1 MKKIFLLLTL
11 IVLSAYSFAQ
21 LMPKG
26 MNYQAVAHNKEG
38 KILAN
43 ESITLRISLVSQKT
57 NTTESHYS
65 EIHRVIT
72 NEKGMFSL
80 VVGDGSVLSG
90 NFYQVPWSSD
100 EIWMAIEVKTDA
112 DVDFTTIVNNKLLAV
127 PYAYHAGTANE
138 LVNSSTYNGPYANQ
152 NSVNG
157 AGPVPSANWS
167 CKGNVGTVPPGE
179 YVGNGDYKDLV
190 FKTNALTRLIITKDG
205 DINIANTL
213 NVGKDVNIGRDLFV
227 ARNVNLNTGLAGS
240 TINNGPFSV
249 TNGSPT
255 VLTGTLRGD
264 GDVTF
269 KQHVTLDNAGLGSTS
284 PATGALVVAG
294 GVGIGENLN
303 VGGKLKVTG
312 ATTLQ
317 NTLDVGGATNITNT
331 LGVTGAT
338 TLQNTLDV
346 GGATNISNTL
356 AVTGIT
362 TLSDKLNANGQVT
375 IIANVAGGDNSYSAY
390 PLRIEGSD
398 QGVAIKLNP
407 GTPNNSNNFVT
418 FFNGSGGAVGR
429 IEGET
434 LGEATSTPEFIFDE
448 SILVAEEIEKGVA
461 LGLAAIPVVVG
472 GLIASTGPC
481 GACLAMAA
489 ADLALASANLIAF
502 NIFATQNL
510 GVTYE
515 SGSAD
520 YAEWLERSNESEH
533 ISAGDI
539 VGVNSGKI
547 SKYTKNAQQYLV
559 ISTKPAILGNM
570 PMDGKTDLYEKVA
583 FMGQIPVKVRGIVF
597 SGDYILPSGM
607 NDGTGIA
614 VSPNEILANQYREI
628 VGVAWSN
635 AIVDNGVTLINMAI
649 GLNANDVANLAV
661 KQETKINNLENNF
674 NSLEQRL
681 LALENGTS
689 NLPGKPLK
697 VDASQKT
704 NSTPVKDLSKYE
716 LFLKYMP
723 ATLSAETMEEAMLY
737 LKNSYKNNKIN
748 IKDHPGLNRLF
759 TDAAFKAEVI
769 KKTQEK
775 YQVSYQSILES
786 VKNKN

>member
-1 MKKIFLLLTL
+1 MKKIFLLLTF
-11 IVLSAYSFAQ
+11 IVLTSLGFAQ

-26 MNYQAVAHNKEG
+26 MNYQAIARNAEG
-38 KILAN
+38 KIIPN
-43 ESITLRISLVSQKT
+43 TDITLRISLISSEKNSIV
-57 NTTESHYS
+57 SHYS
-65 EIHRVIT
+65 EIHRVT
-72 NEKGMFSL
+72 TSENGMFSL
-80 VVGDGSVLSG
+80 VVGDGSVLGG
-90 NFYQVPWSSD
+90 NFYQVPWSTN
-100 EIWMAIEVKTDA
+100 EIWMSIEIKTDA
-112 DVDFTTIVNNKLLAV
+112 DADFIPIINNKLLAV
-127 PYAYHAGTANE
+127 PYAYHSGTANE
-138 LVNSSTYNGPYANQ
+138 LVNSTGTYYGPYLNQ

-167 CKGNVGTVPPGE
+167 CKGNVGTNPPLE

-190 FKTNALTRLIITKDG
+190 FKTNALTRLVITKDG
-205 DINIANTL
+205 DINIANSL
-213 NVGKDVNIGRDLFV
+213 NVGLDVNIGRDLNV

-264 GDVTF
+264 GNVTF

-303 VGGKLKVTG
+303 VGGKLNVTG

-317 NTLDVGGATNITNT
+317 NTLNVAGATK
-331 LGVTGAT
+331 
-338 TLQNTLDV
+338 
-346 GGATNISNTL
+346 ISNTL

-375 IIANVAGGDNSYSAY
+375 IIANVAGGDNSYGAY

-407 GTPNNSNNFVT
+407 GTPNNDNNFVT

-434 LGEATSTPEFIFDE
+434 LAEATSSPEFIFDE
-448 SILVAEEIEKGVA
+448 SILVAEETEKGVA

-489 ADLALASANLIAF
+489 ADLALATANLIAF

-510 GVTYE
+510 GVSYE

-597 SGDYILPSGM
+597 SGDYILPSGK

-635 AIVDNGVTLINMAI
+635 AIVDNGVTLINLAI

-661 KQETKINNLENNF
+661 KQEAKIINLENNY

-704 NSTPVKDLSKYE
+704 SAAPVKDLSKYE
-716 LFLKYMP
+716 LFVKYMP
-723 ATLSAETMEEAMLY
+723 AELSAETMEEAMLY
-737 LKNSYKNNKIN
+737 LRNSYKNNKID

-775 YQVSYQSILES
+775 YKVSYQSILES

>member
-1 MKKIFLLLTL
+1 MKKIYLLFILIALTSL
-11 IVLSAYSFAQ
+11 SFAQ

-26 MNYQAVAHNKEG
+26 MNYQAIARNAEG
-38 KILAN
+38 KILAKEN
-43 ESITLRISLVSQKT
+43 ITLRISLIS
-57 NTTESHYS
+57 TEKNVTVSHYS
-65 EIHRVIT
+65 EIHRVT
-72 NEKGMFSL
+72 TSENGMFSL

-90 NFYQVPWSSD
+90 NFYQVPWSTD
-100 EIWMAIEVKTDA
+100 EIWLAIEIKTDA
-112 DVDFTTIVNNKLLAV
+112 DDDFIPIINNKLLAV

-152 NSVNG
+152 NSVNVS
-157 AGPVPSANWS
+157 GPVPSANWS
-167 CKGNVGTVPPGE
+167 CKGNTGTLPPVE
-179 YVGNGDYKDLV
+179 FIGNGDYKDLV

-213 NVGKDVNIGRDLFV
+213 NVGKDVNIGRDLNV

-255 VLTGTLRGD
+255 ILTGTLRGD

-284 PATGALVVAG
+284 PTTGALVVAG
-294 GVGIGENLN
+294 GVGVGENLN
-303 VGGKLKVTG
+303 VGGKLNVTG

-317 NTLDVGGATNITNT
+317 NTLGVGGATNINNT
-331 LGVTGAT
+331 LDVTGAT
-338 TLQNTLDV
+338 TLQNTLTV
-346 GGATNISNTL
+346 GGATNINNTL
-356 AVTGIT
+356 GVTGVT
-362 TLSDKLNANGQVT
+362 TLGDKLNANGQVT
-375 IIANVAGGDNSYSAY
+375 IHANVTGGDNSYNAY

-398 QGVAIKLNP
+398 QGVAIKLNA

-418 FFNGSGGAVGR
+418 FFDGSGGAVGR

-434 LGEATSTPEFIFDE
+434 LAEATSSPQFIFDE
-448 SILVAEEIEKGVA
+448 SLLAAEEIEKGVA

-489 ADLALASANLIAF
+489 ADLALATANLIAF

-520 YAEWLERSNESEH
+520 YAEWLERSNEIEH
-533 ISAGDI
+533 MSAGDI

-547 SKYTKNAQQYLV
+547 SKFTKNAQQYLV

-597 SGDYILPSGM
+597 SGDYILPSGL
-607 NDGTGIA
+607 NDGIGIA
-614 VSPNEILANQYREI
+614 VSPNEISANQYREI

-635 AIVDNGVTLINMAI
+635 AITENTVSVINMAI
-649 GLNANDVANLAV
+649 GLNANDVSDLVV
-661 KQETKINNLENNF
+661 KQENKMNELEK
-674 NSLEQRL
+674 RL
-681 LALENGTS
+681 LALENGVNGIPNNT
-689 NLPGKPLK
+689 PK
-697 VDASQKT
+697 VDATSKPKVGQDKEMT
-704 NSTPVKDLSKYE
+704 KYE
-716 LFLKYMP
+716 MFVKYMP
-723 ATLSAETMEEAMLY
+723 KELTNETMEEAMLY
-737 LKNSYKNNKIN
+737 LQNSYKNQKIN
-748 IKDHPGLNRLF
+748 VKNHPGLYRLF
-759 TDAAFKAEVI
+759 TDATFKAEVI
-769 KKTQEK
+769 KKSQEK
-775 YQVSYQSILES
+775 YRISYQSILES

>member
-1 MKKIFLLLTL
+1 MKKIYLLFILIALTSL
-11 IVLSAYSFAQ
+11 SFAQ

-26 MNYQAVAHNKEG
+26 MNYQAIARNAEG
-38 KILAN
+38 KILAKEN
-43 ESITLRISLVSQKT
+43 ITLRISLIS
-57 NTTESHYS
+57 TEKNVTVSHYS
-65 EIHRVIT
+65 EIHRVT
-72 NEKGMFSL
+72 TSENGMFSL

-90 NFYQVPWSSD
+90 NFYQVPWSTN
-100 EIWMAIEVKTDA
+100 EIWMAIEIKTDA
-112 DVDFTTIVNNKLLAV
+112 DNDFIPIINNKLLAV

-138 LVNSSTYNGPYANQ
+138 LVNSSTYNGPYTNQ
-152 NSVNG
+152 NSVN
-157 AGPVPSANWS
+157 ASGPVPSANWS
-167 CKGNVGTVPPGE
+167 CKGNVGTKPPLE
-179 YVGNGDYKDLV
+179 YVGNGDYVDLV

-213 NVGKDVNIGRDLFV
+213 NVGKDVNIGRDLNV

-255 VLTGTLRGD
+255 ILTGTLRGD

-284 PATGALVVAG
+284 PTTGALVVAG
-294 GVGIGENLN
+294 GVGVGENLN
-303 VGGKLKVTG
+303 VGGKLNVTG

-317 NTLDVGGATNITNT
+317 NTLGVGGATNINNT
-331 LGVTGAT
+331 LNVTGAT
-338 TLQNTLDV
+338 TLQNTLTV
-346 GGATNISNTL
+346 GGATNINNTL
-356 AVTGIT
+356 GVTGVT
-362 TLSDKLNANGQVT
+362 TLGDKLNANGQVT
-375 IIANVAGGDNSYSAY
+375 IHANVTGGDNSYNAY

-398 QGVAIKLNP
+398 QGVAIKLNA

-418 FFNGSGGAVGR
+418 FFDGSGGAVGR

-434 LGEATSTPEFIFDE
+434 LAEATSSPQFIFDE
-448 SILVAEEIEKGVA
+448 SLLAAEEIEKGVA

-489 ADLALASANLIAF
+489 ADLALATANLIAF
-502 NIFATQNL
+502 NVFATQNL

-520 YAEWLERSNESEH
+520 YAEWLERSNEIEH
-533 ISAGDI
+533 MSAGDI

-547 SKYTKNAQQYLV
+547 SKFTKNAQQYLV

-597 SGDYILPSGM
+597 SGDYILPSGL
-607 NDGTGIA
+607 NDGIGIA
-614 VSPNEILANQYREI
+614 VSPNEISANQYREI

-635 AIVDNGVTLINMAI
+635 AITENTVSVINMAI
-649 GLNANDVANLAV
+649 GLNANDVSDLVV
-661 KQETKINNLENNF
+661 KQENKMNELEK
-674 NSLEQRL
+674 RL
-681 LALENGTS
+681 LALENGVNGIPNNT
-689 NLPGKPLK
+689 PK
-697 VDASQKT
+697 VDATSKPKVGQDKEMT
-704 NSTPVKDLSKYE
+704 KYE
-716 LFLKYMP
+716 MFVKYMP
-723 ATLSAETMEEAMLY
+723 KELTNETMEEAMLY
-737 LKNSYKNNKIN
+737 LQNSYKNQKIN
-748 IKDHPGLNRLF
+748 VKNHPGLYRLF
-759 TDAAFKAEVI
+759 TDATFKAEVI
-769 KKTQEK
+769 KKSQEK
-775 YQVSYQSILES
+775 YRISYQSILES

>member
-1 MKKIFLLLTL
+1 MKKIYLLFILIALTSL
-11 IVLSAYSFAQ
+11 SFAQ

-26 MNYQAVAHNKEG
+26 MNYQAIARNAEG
-38 KILAN
+38 KILAKEN
-43 ESITLRISLVSQKT
+43 ITLRISLIS
-57 NTTESHYS
+57 TEKNVTVSHYS
-65 EIHRVIT
+65 EIHRVT
-72 NEKGMFSL
+72 TSENGMFSL

-90 NFYQVPWSSD
+90 NFYQVPWSTN
-100 EIWMAIEVKTDA
+100 EIWMAIEIKTDA
-112 DVDFTTIVNNKLLAV
+112 DNDFIPIINNKLLAV

-138 LVNSSTYNGPYANQ
+138 LVNSSTYNGPYTNQ
-152 NSVNG
+152 NSVN
-157 AGPVPSANWS
+157 ASGPVPSANWS
-167 CKGNVGTVPPGE
+167 CKGNVGTKPPLE
-179 YVGNGDYKDLV
+179 YVGNGDYVDLV

-213 NVGKDVNIGRDLFV
+213 NVGKDVNIGRDLNV

-255 VLTGTLRGD
+255 ILTGTLRGD

-284 PATGALVVAG
+284 PTTGALVVAG
-294 GVGIGENLN
+294 GVGVGENLN
-303 VGGKLKVTG
+303 VGGKLNVTG

-317 NTLDVGGATNITNT
+317 NTLGVGGATNINNT
-331 LGVTGAT
+331 LNVTGAT
-338 TLQNTLDV
+338 TLQNTLTV
-346 GGATNISNTL
+346 GGATNINNTL
-356 AVTGIT
+356 GVTGVT
-362 TLSDKLNANGQVT
+362 TLGDKLNANGQVT
-375 IIANVAGGDNSYSAY
+375 IHANVTGGDNSYNAY

-398 QGVAIKLNP
+398 QGVAIKLNA

-418 FFNGSGGAVGR
+418 FFDGSGGAVGR

-434 LGEATSTPEFIFDE
+434 LAEATSSPQFIFDE
-448 SILVAEEIEKGVA
+448 SLLAAEEIEKGVA

-489 ADLALASANLIAF
+489 ADLALATANLIAF
-502 NIFATQNL
+502 NVFATQNL

-520 YAEWLERSNESEH
+520 YAEWLERSNEIEH
-533 ISAGDI
+533 MSAGDI

-547 SKYTKNAQQYLV
+547 SKFTKNAQQYLV

-597 SGDYILPSGM
+597 SGDYILPSGL
-607 NDGTGIA
+607 NDGIGIA
-614 VSPNEILANQYREI
+614 VSPNEISANQYREI

-635 AIVDNGVTLINMAI
+635 AITENTVSVINMAI
-649 GLNANDVANLAV
+649 GLNANDVSDLVV
-661 KQETKINNLENNF
+661 KQENKMNELEK
-674 NSLEQRL
+674 RL
-681 LALENGTS
+681 LALENGVNGIPNNT
-689 NLPGKPLK
+689 PK
-697 VDASQKT
+697 VDATSKPKAGQDKEMT
-704 NSTPVKDLSKYE
+704 KYE
-716 LFLKYMP
+716 MFVKYMP
-723 ATLSAETMEEAMLY
+723 KELTNETMEEAMLY
-737 LKNSYKNNKIN
+737 LQNSYKNQKIN
-748 IKDHPGLNRLF
+748 VKNHPGLYRLF
-759 TDAAFKAEVI
+759 TDATFKAEVI
-769 KKTQEK
+769 KKSQEK
-775 YQVSYQSILES
+775 YRISYQSILES

>member
-1 MKKIFLLLTL
+1 MKKIYLLFILIALTSL
-11 IVLSAYSFAQ
+11 SFAQ

-26 MNYQAVAHNKEG
+26 MNYQAIARNAEG
-38 KILAN
+38 KILAKEN
-43 ESITLRISLVSQKT
+43 ITLRISLIS
-57 NTTESHYS
+57 TEKNVTVSHYS
-65 EIHRVIT
+65 EIHRVT
-72 NEKGMFSL
+72 TSENGMFSL

-90 NFYQVPWSSD
+90 NFYQVPWSTN
-100 EIWMAIEVKTDA
+100 EIWMAIEIKTDA
-112 DVDFTTIVNNKLLAV
+112 DNDFIPIINNKLLAV

-138 LVNSSTYNGPYANQ
+138 LVNSSTYNGPYTNQ
-152 NSVNG
+152 NSVN
-157 AGPVPSANWS
+157 ASGPVPSANWS
-167 CKGNVGTVPPGE
+167 CKGNVGTKPPLE
-179 YVGNGDYKDLV
+179 YVGNGDYVDLV

-213 NVGKDVNIGRDLFV
+213 NVGKDVNIGRDLNV

-255 VLTGTLRGD
+255 ILTGTLRGD

-284 PATGALVVAG
+284 PTTGALVVAG
-294 GVGIGENLN
+294 GVGVGENLN
-303 VGGKLKVTG
+303 VGGKLNVTG

-317 NTLDVGGATNITNT
+317 NTLGVGGATNINNT
-331 LGVTGAT
+331 LNVTGAT
-338 TLQNTLDV
+338 TLQNTLTV
-346 GGATNISNTL
+346 GGATNINNTL
-356 AVTGIT
+356 GVTGVT
-362 TLSDKLNANGQVT
+362 TLGDKLNANGQVT
-375 IIANVAGGDNSYSAY
+375 IHANVTGGDNSYNAY

-398 QGVAIKLNP
+398 QGVAIKLNA

-418 FFNGSGGAVGR
+418 FFDGSGGAVGR

-434 LGEATSTPEFIFDE
+434 LAEATSSPQFIFDE
-448 SILVAEEIEKGVA
+448 SLLAAEEIEKGVA

-489 ADLALASANLIAF
+489 ADLALATANLIAF

-520 YAEWLERSNESEH
+520 YAEWLERSNEIEH
-533 ISAGDI
+533 MSAGDI

-547 SKYTKNAQQYLV
+547 SKFTKNAQQYLV

-597 SGDYILPSGM
+597 SGDYILPSGL
-607 NDGTGIA
+607 NDGIGIA
-614 VSPNEILANQYREI
+614 VSPNEISANQYREI

-635 AIVDNGVTLINMAI
+635 AITENTVSVINMAI
-649 GLNANDVANLAV
+649 GLNANDVSDLVV
-661 KQETKINNLENNF
+661 KQENKMNELEK
-674 NSLEQRL
+674 RL
-681 LALENGTS
+681 LALENGVNGIPNNT
-689 NLPGKPLK
+689 PK
-697 VDASQKT
+697 VDATSKPKVGQDKEMT
-704 NSTPVKDLSKYE
+704 KYE
-716 LFLKYMP
+716 MFVKYMP
-723 ATLSAETMEEAMLY
+723 KELTNETMEEAMLY
-737 LKNSYKNNKIN
+737 LQNSYKNQKIN
-748 IKDHPGLNRLF
+748 VKNHPGLYRLF
-759 TDAAFKAEVI
+759 TDATFKAEVI
-769 KKTQEK
+769 KKSQEK
-775 YQVSYQSILES
+775 YRISYQSILES